1 MPKAKTS
8 KVTRRTPVNAITVS
22 GRPDSVEKVIAR
34 YTGDPI
40 TVQLAKEGA
49 DAVVAQADG
58 WADGL
63 SLEILRATAGV
74 QKAISTVGQVLK
86 VTQG

>member
-1 MPKAKTS
+1 MGAKPT
-8 KVTRRTPVNAITVS
+8 TRRTPVNAITVS

-63 SLEILRATAGV
+63 SREVLRATAGV
-74 QKAISTVGQVLK
+74 QRAIGTVGEVIRL
-86 VTQG
+86 TSIRD

>member
-1 MPKAKTS
+1 MGAKPT
-8 KVTRRTPVNAITVS
+8 TRRIPVTEIVVS

-63 SLEILRATAGV
+63 SREVLRATAGV
-74 QKAISTVGQVLK
+74 QRAIGTVGEVIRL
-86 VTQG
+86 TSIRD